1 MSLHLIMI
9 SLEFLLNLY
18 LTLSELNGPLIIGED
33 VNLALAP
40 CIGQILSEETITPCA
55 MWVIKQNCAEYR
67 GGDCQHLEDH

>member
-18 LTLSELNGPLIIGED
+18 LTLSELNGPLVTGED

-40 CIGQILSEETITPCA
+40 YIGQILSEEATAPC
-55 MWVIKQNCAEYR
+55 VI
-67 GGDCQHLEDH
+67 

>member
-18 LTLSELNGPLIIGED
+18 LTLSELNGPLVTGED

-40 CIGQILSEETITPCA
+40 YIGQILSEEATAPCVI
-55 MWVIKQNCAEYR
+55 WVIKQNCTE
-67 GGDCQHLEDH
+67 

>member
-33 VNLALAP
+33 VNLSP
-40 CIGQILSEETITPCA
+40 CIGQILSEETATPCA
-55 MWVIKQNCAEYR
+55 M
-67 GGDCQHLEDH
+67 

>member
-18 LTLSELNGPLIIGED
+18 LTLSEFNGPLIITED

-40 CIGQILSEETITPCA
+40 CTGQILSEETTTPCVK
-55 MWVIKQNCAEYR
+55 WVIKQNCAE
-67 GGDCQHLEDH
+67 